1 MVLRDTMGN
10 PELARLVVRVKS
22 CLRITLK
29 IGDVETVFWKLVD
42 LREDLPGIGDRFF
55 LHSR

>member
-1 MVLRDTMGN
+1 MGN